1 MIWAVN
7 LTVWDAVGLIGT
19 ALILGTYALTV
30 AGRIDARAAPALT
43 GNFLGASLI
52 LVSLWHNFNL
62 AAAIVE
68 GAWALIALGG
78 LARLMWTRPGRN

>member
-1 MIWAVN
+1 MSFT
-7 LTVWDAVGLIGT
+7 LWDAVGLIGT
-19 ALILGTYALTV
+19 ALILGTYAATV

-78 LARLMWTRPGRN
+78 LVRLAFSRGRGRA